1 MHFKGGGFKRGCH
14 RVKIVYCSKYDSKL
28 IEGGGKNMFDRNN
41 HSSSNRRPK
50 NTLKLITNQVVMNN
64 LCQVPNFLIK
74 NKLDEIYL
82 KCLTSCHR
90 CLTSC
95 HRCSFFRLIQDGIHQ
110 LLQFSIFIIVR
121 ITKNIAQIIL
131 AFIHVS
137 VSI

>member
-1 MHFKGGGFKRGCH
+1 
-14 RVKIVYCSKYDSKL
+14 
-28 IEGGGKNMFDRNN
+28 MFDRNN

-121 ITKNIAQIIL
+121 ITKNITQIIL
-131 AFIHVS
+131 AFIHVLVFKNS
-137 VSI
+137 KEQQQFYNNFFFLQKNIFGRSAFYFGSIYF